1 MTTKKNYKDILNNI
15 TDNFESLNKILTPIN
30 KIYKFNIKN
39 VRQNII
45 PKAEYVKGE
54 FKRFY
59 NPDPINERM
68 RIYLKNFD
76 KIEEY
81 ITKNEINADI
91 SEIRDIIEAIKQAT
105 DSKSILEAEGNLT
118 TEQQKT
124 KQLEEQNKELLK
136 DNEEKTQQKKQA
148 TEAFKGLKDN
158 YHDELA
164 EQKNI
169 NKNLQDKIDTYEQR
183 FKELEKAP
191 LKRNYIMDKVNNES
205 YSLDKGELMN
215 IIKND
220 VEKHILPED
229 TDIEQIADAIYAKA
243 TKRIYKNLRRINKLS
258 VLSGYNPDLYNKLP
272 AEVAEVVKNYM
283 NDKINEDI
291 RKKNIRYILPKEKPR
306 WEKAMQKYNLNPML
320 GRGAYVI

>member
-1 MTTKKNYKDILNNI
+1 MATKQTFYKDDFKIINDILNKFGTKYNVFPSKRRSGVI
-15 TDNFESLNKILTPIN
+15 ISINYDKNNKYTGP
-30 KIYKFNIKN
+30 KN
-39 VRQNII
+39 PQV
-45 PKAEYVKGE
+45 A
-54 FKRFY
+54 Y
-59 NPDPINERM
+59 NNV
-68 RIYLKNFD
+68 
-76 KIEEY
+76 
-81 ITKNEINADI
+81 
-91 SEIRDIIEAIKQAT
+91 SEILKHKDEFIEYLNEHPKEGYDANTLLNLMKDIQDKYEPEEVKKNKT
-105 DSKSILEAEGNLT
+105 LT
-118 TEQQKT
+118 TQIQNKDKE
-124 KQLEEQNKELLK
+124 LEESKQKE
-136 DNEEKTQQKKQA
+136 EQA
-148 TEAFKGLKDN
+148 TEAFKGFKDT

-169 NKNLQDKIDTYEQR
+169 NKNLQDKIESYEQR

-191 LKRNYIMDKVNNES
+191 LKRNYIMNKVNNES

-215 IIKND
+215 VIKND
-220 VEKHILPED
+220 VENHILPED

-272 AEVAEVVKNYM
+272 AEVAEIVKNYM